1 MNLKQCLFT
10 NNEAY
15 KANTIRAVK
24 GIMIHST
31 AANNPY
37 LKRYVGPNDGL
48 LGVNKYGNHWNVYH
62 PGGKN
67 IGPHTFTDKVKK
79 GICDTCGGRQVCAN
93 AFIGKLADGTIATYQ
108 TLPWNIRGWH
118 SGAGAKGNADAM
130 GYIGVEICE
139 DGLTDKTY
147 FEKVYQEAVELCVYL
162 CKKYNLTEKNIICH
176 SEGHAQGI
184 ASNHGDVMHWF
195 PKFGKN
201 MNTFRAAVK
210 AGLANNGKAE
220 KIGYRVFDEN
230 DKQIG
235 YFSVAE
241 NAVNMVRSQLTKGK
255 GAKVQVVNKG

>member
-15 KANTIRAVK
+15 KANTKRAVK

-31 AANNPY
+31 GANNPN
-37 LKRYVGPNDGL
+37 LKRYVQPDDGK
-48 LGVNKYGNHWNVYH
+48 LGKNLYGNHWNIAK
-62 PGGKN
+62 PGG
-67 IGPHTFTDKVKK
+67 
-79 GICDTCGGRQVCAN
+79 REVCAH

-108 TLPWNIRGWH
+108 TLPWEIRGWH
-118 SGAGAKGNADAM
+118 SGKGVKGNADVM
-130 GYIGVEICE
+130 GYIGIEICE
-139 DGLTDKTY
+139 DGLTDKAY
-147 FEKVYQEAVELCVYL
+147 FEKVYQEAVEVCIYL

-201 MNTFRAAVK
+201 MDTFRAAVK

-220 KIGYRVFDEN
+220 TDAETKPEAKIGYRVFDEH

-241 NAVNMVRSQLTKGK
+241 NAVNMVRKQLISGK
-255 GAKVQVVNKG
+255 GAKVQVINKG